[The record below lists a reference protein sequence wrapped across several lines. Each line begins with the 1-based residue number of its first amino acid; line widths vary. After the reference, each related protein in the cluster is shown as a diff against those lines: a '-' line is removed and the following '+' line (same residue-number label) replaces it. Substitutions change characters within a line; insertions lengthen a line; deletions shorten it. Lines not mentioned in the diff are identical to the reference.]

1 MRIIRHAFIGT
12 LLVTVLTAQAA
23 SDPVTGSFQGSG
35 RACYGTLTIQAKTI
49 SWLTPF
55 SQCKSISYEFIDP
68 EKDNGRARMT
78 YRLTSHTGN
87 CRFAILSLTHAG
99 PAENTGWE
107 VTGYGSEQSY
117 RADKS
122 SGYQSKAADVMS
134 CYLVRNPEK

>member
-1 MRIIRHAFIGT
+1 MRIIRHAFIGAF
-12 LLVTVLTAQAA
+12 LVTTLTVQAE
-23 SDPVTGSFQGSG
+23 PKPLTGRFQGSG

-55 SQCKSISYEFIDP
+55 SQCKSMSYELVDP
-68 EKDNGRARMT
+68 EKHKGRAGLT
-78 YRLTSHTGN
+78 YRLTSQAGN

-107 VTGYGSEQSY
+107 VTGYRSEQSY

-122 SGYQSKAADVMS
+122 SGYQSKAEDVMS